1 LIVSSFS
8 KTRPPGACK
17 ERVISSRTSPCRNPS
32 SFKAGYQDS
41 QRSTGSTRGSHQCV
55 GKVSFEQKRHK
66 ISTDSSTIIDT
77 RYYMALSIAP
87 PAGPS
92 PKTSASPP
100 PLSTSLS
107 SSAVRSVSPQPP
119 PASPLTPPA
128 QPAKLATTTP
138 PVVPTHQQPQP
149 PQFIEQ
155 PPSLPFSSHDSSD
168 AIALRAAISSL
179 QFQRLQAQRDLR
191 TLEDTKRQAVER
203 PEEYRKHVIAT
214 AQAKPQPPPWTFD
227 DSPDLD
233 MDSDDDAVLGASATK
248 GQEPTDTQTDST
260 VKSYPTSYGSMLRPK
275 PANKSPQTA
284 GFPAV
289 PLPQDIVRCPPI
301 EWAKYNII
309 GESLDKLHRDQQS
322 HPGDAG
328 SSQRDSVV
336 AAPYNPFLD
345 KLDPRPVPE
354 ATSSTRKDSGS
365 SASDQH
371 AQRRSS
377 KPAM

>member
-1 LIVSSFS
+1 MQNSGSS
-8 KTRPPGACK
+8 
-17 ERVISSRTSPCRNPS
+17 
-32 SFKAGYQDS
+32 KAGYQDS
-41 QRSTGSTRGSHQCV
+41 QRSTGFTRGSHQIFV
-55 GKVSFEQKRHK
+55 GKASLEQKRHK

-191 TLEDTKRQAVER
+191 TLEDIKRQAVER

-214 AQAKPQPPPWTFD
+214 AQAKPTPPPWAVD
-227 DSPDLD
+227 DSPDQD
-233 MDSDDDAVLGASATK
+233 MDSDDDAVLGASATE
-248 GQEPTDTQTDST
+248 GQEPADAQSEST
-260 VKSYPTSYGSMLRPK
+260 AQSYPTSYGSMLQSRPPK
-275 PANKSPQTA
+275 KSLQST

-289 PLPQDIVRCPPI
+289 PLPQDVVRCPPI
-301 EWAKYNII
+301 EWAKYNIV
-309 GESLDKLHRDQQS
+309 GESLDKLHSDQLAR
-322 HPGDAG
+322 PGNVG

-345 KLDPRPVPE
+345 KLDPRPVLE

-365 SASDQH
+365 SASEQH
-371 AQRRSS
+371 AQRRPS

>member
-1 LIVSSFS
+1 MQNSGSS
-8 KTRPPGACK
+8 
-17 ERVISSRTSPCRNPS
+17 
-32 SFKAGYQDS
+32 KAGYQDS
-41 QRSTGSTRGSHQCV
+41 QRLTGSTRGSHQIFV
-55 GKVSFEQKRHK
+55 GKASLEQKRHK

-191 TLEDTKRQAVER
+191 TLEDIKRQAVER

-214 AQAKPQPPPWTFD
+214 AQAKPTPPPWAVD
-227 DSPDLD
+227 DSPDQD
-233 MDSDDDAVLGASATK
+233 MDSDDDAVLGASATE
-248 GQEPTDTQTDST
+248 GQEPADAQSEST
-260 VKSYPTSYGSMLRPK
+260 AQSYPTSYGSMLQSRPPK
-275 PANKSPQTA
+275 KSLQST

-289 PLPQDIVRCPPI
+289 PLPQDVVRCPPI
-301 EWAKYNII
+301 EWAKYNIV
-309 GESLDKLHRDQQS
+309 GESLDKLHSDQLAR
-322 HPGDAG
+322 PGNVG

-345 KLDPRPVPE
+345 KLDPRPVLE

-365 SASDQH
+365 SASEQH
-371 AQRRSS
+371 AQRRPS

>member
-1 LIVSSFS
+1 
-8 KTRPPGACK
+8 
-17 ERVISSRTSPCRNPS
+17 
-32 SFKAGYQDS
+32 
-41 QRSTGSTRGSHQCV
+41 
-55 GKVSFEQKRHK
+55 
-66 ISTDSSTIIDT
+66 
-77 RYYMALSIAP
+77 MALSIAN

-107 SSAVRSVSPQPP
+107 SSAVRSPSPQPP

-138 PVVPTHQQPQP
+138 PKPIQQPPP

-191 TLEDTKRQAVER
+191 TLEDIKRQAVER
-203 PEEYRKHVIAT
+203 PEEYRRHVIAT
-214 AQAKPQPPPWTFD
+214 AHAKPLPPPWAVK
-227 DSPDLD
+227 DSPDQGMED
-233 MDSDDDAVLGASATK
+233 DDDAVLGASSMSEHDPVDSQSEATTK
-248 GQEPTDTQTDST
+248 PS
-260 VKSYPTSYGSMLRPK
+260 PISYGSMLH
-275 PANKSPQTA
+275 SQTA
-284 GFPAV
+284 KNTHQTSTFPAV

-301 EWAKYNII
+301 EWAKYNIV
-309 GESLDKLHRDQQS
+309 GESLDRLHRDQQVR
-322 HPGDAG
+322 PGDAV
-328 SSQRDSVV
+328 SAQRDSVV

-354 ATSSTRKDSGS
+354 ATPSSRKDSGS

>member
-1 LIVSSFS
+1 
-8 KTRPPGACK
+8 
-17 ERVISSRTSPCRNPS
+17 
-32 SFKAGYQDS
+32 
-41 QRSTGSTRGSHQCV
+41 
-55 GKVSFEQKRHK
+55 
-66 ISTDSSTIIDT
+66 
-77 RYYMALSIAP
+77 MALSITN

-107 SSAVRSVSPQPP
+107 SSAVRSPSPQPP

-138 PVVPTHQQPQP
+138 PKPIQPPPPP

-191 TLEDTKRQAVER
+191 TLEDIKRQAVER
-203 PEEYRKHVIAT
+203 PEEYRRHVIAT
-214 AQAKPQPPPWTFD
+214 AHAKPSPPPWAVR
-227 DSPDLD
+227 DSPDQD
-233 MDSDDDAVLGASATK
+233 IDDHDDAVLGASSMSEHDSAGSQSEATTK
-248 GQEPTDTQTDST
+248 P
-260 VKSYPTSYGSMLRPK
+260 YPVTYGSMLQPSAK
-275 PANKSPQTA
+275 ITA
-284 GFPAV
+284 QSATFPAV
-289 PLPQDIVRCPPI
+289 PLPQDVVRCPPI
-301 EWAKYNII
+301 EWAKYNIV
-309 GESLDKLHRDQQS
+309 GESLDKLHRDQQVR
-322 HPGDAG
+322 PGDAA
-328 SSQRDSVV
+328 SSQRDMVV

-345 KLDPRPVPE
+345 KLDPPE
-354 ATSSTRKDSGS
+354 ATPSSRKDSGS